1 MKLPKKLSK
10 TIVALIIGLGV
21 YIGAGSFFNH
31 IQMNAL
37 FDKTTSS
44 HFDIN
49 KETFETILDNTQEI
63 TLERKIFSP
72 FKKYYYI
79 LIDDVVIGSV
89 TGEFMPLF
97 GDVLTMSDLNG
108 NIIKKE
114 YQVKKI
120 GPTYGK
126 LFNLSLDRLA
136 VIKDSKGNKT
146 SYIGEEKLNDLL
158 KPQNW
163 FHHVQYFYNSE
174 FDKIGKAKPKFF
186 ILSKDYKIFDMQNNI
201 DYIIDGNI
209 FSLVSKAKITVNDDT
224 EISKEDAIFYT
235 IIENYI
241 KESSKSSSSKKTS
254 STERK

>member
-79 LIDDVVIGSV
+79 LIRCVVIGSV

-114 YQVKKI
+114 YQVKKMVL
-120 GPTYGK
+120 PMVNCSTY
-126 LFNLSLDRLA
+126 
-136 VIKDSKGNKT
+136 
-146 SYIGEEKLNDLL
+146 
-158 KPQNW
+158 
-163 FHHVQYFYNSE
+163 H
-174 FDKIGKAKPKFF
+174 
-186 ILSKDYKIFDMQNNI
+186 
-201 DYIIDGNI
+201 
-209 FSLVSKAKITVNDDT
+209 
-224 EISKEDAIFYT
+224 
-235 IIENYI
+235 
-241 KESSKSSSSKKTS
+241 
-254 STERK
+254 